1 MQLHMT
7 NLRGENLE
15 VEYEKNNAEPTNGLP
30 NAWYTVYRVFWHT
43 DHGKIDI
50 TNLLGGE
57 LDELF
62 QRELDEESK

>member
-43 DHGKIDI
+43 DHG
-50 TNLLGGE
+50 
-57 LDELF
+57 
-62 QRELDEESK
+62 